1 MKTVREV
8 AFDLGVSK
16 TRILKIINNLP
27 KRKKPKFVGN
37 KYLLNDENIFDISCF
52 ITNIESKRND
62 NLDTD
67 FDNLVIE
74 NQQQVIEILKEQNKN
89 KDLQIEQLQ
98 KLLENQQI
106 LSLNEQKEKQLLL
119 ESMKV
124 SFWKKIKF
132 FKKWEIRF
140 NKGVSK
146 LIGIKCKWM
155 LVRTKES

>member
-8 AFDLGVSK
+8 SVDLGVSK

-27 KRKKPKFVGN
+27 KRKKPKLVGN

-52 ITNIESKRND
+52 VTNIESERND
-62 NLDTD
+62 NLNID

-89 KDLQIEQLQ
+89 KDFQIEQLQ

-106 LSLNEQKEKQLLL
+106 LLLNEQKEKQLLL

-140 NKGVSK
+140 NRGVS
-146 LIGIKCKWM
+146 
-155 LVRTKES
+155 

>member
-98 KLLENQQI
+98 KDKLKI
-106 LSLNEQKEKQLLL
+106 LAPASVNFIIGQL
-119 ESMKV
+119 SA
-124 SFWKKIKF
+124 I
-132 FKKWEIRF
+132 F
-140 NKGVSK
+140 NCQT
-146 LIGIKCKWM
+146 KC
-155 LVRTKES
+155 

>member
-89 KDLQIEQLQ
+89 KDFQIEQLQ
-98 KLLENQQI
+98 KLLENKQI
-106 LSLNEQKEKQLLL
+106 LLLNEQKEKQLLL

-132 FKKWEIRF
+132 FKK
-140 NKGVSK
+140 
-146 LIGIKCKWM
+146 
-155 LVRTKES
+155 

>member
-16 TRILKIINNLP
+16 TRVLKIINNLP

-62 NLDTD
+62 NLDID

-74 NQQQVIEILKEQNKN
+74 NQQQVIEILKEQNKT

-132 FKKWEIRF
+132 FKK
-140 NKGVSK
+140 
-146 LIGIKCKWM
+146 
-155 LVRTKES
+155 

>member
-27 KRKKPKFVGN
+27 KRKKPKFIGN
-37 KYLLNDENIFDISCF
+37 KYLLNDENIFNISCF
-52 ITNIESKRND
+52 IKNIEPRRND
-62 NLDTD
+62 NLDID

-74 NQQQVIEILKEQNKN
+74 NQQQVIEILKEQNEN

-106 LSLNEQKEKQLLL
+106 LLLNEQKEKQLLL

-124 SFWKKIKF
+124 SFWKKINF
-132 FKKWEIRF
+132 FKK
-140 NKGVSK
+140 
-146 LIGIKCKWM
+146 
-155 LVRTKES
+155 

>member
-8 AFDLGVSK
+8 SFDLGVSK
-16 TRILKIINNLP
+16 TRVLKIINNLP

-62 NLDTD
+62 NLDID

-74 NQQQVIEILKEQNKN
+74 NQQQVIEILKEQNKT

-132 FKKWEIRF
+132 FKK
-140 NKGVSK
+140 
-146 LIGIKCKWM
+146 
-155 LVRTKES
+155 

>member
-98 KLLENQQI
+98 KLFENQQI
-106 LSLNEQKEKQLLL
+106 LLLNEQKEKQLLL
-119 ESMKV
+119 ESMRV
-124 SFWKKIKF
+124 SFWKKFKF
-132 FKKWEIRF
+132 FKK
-140 NKGVSK
+140 
-146 LIGIKCKWM
+146 
-155 LVRTKES
+155 

>member
-8 AFDLGVSK
+8 SVDLGVSK

-27 KRKKPKFVGN
+27 KRKKPKLVGN

-52 ITNIESKRND
+52 VTNIESKRND

-106 LSLNEQKEKQLLL
+106 LLLNEQKEKQLLL
-119 ESMKV
+119 ESMRV

-132 FKKWEIRF
+132 FKKW
-140 NKGVSK
+140 
-146 LIGIKCKWM
+146 
-155 LVRTKES
+155 

>member
-106 LSLNEQKEKQLLL
+106 LLDRRNILTSTIKELGTYKISLSLKEDVPAQFTLH
-119 ESMKV
+119 V
-124 SFWKKIKF
+124 IK
-132 FKKWEIRF
+132 E
-140 NKGVSK
+140 V
-146 LIGIKCKWM
+146 
-155 LVRTKES
+155 